1 MSFFRKLF
9 GGGGGSSEPAAP
21 RVAASETYEG
31 FAIAAAPMPEGGQF
45 RLAATITKSVDGE
58 ERVHRLIR
66 ADMFTSDD
74 EAAQAAL
81 RKARQ
86 VVDEQGEAMF
96 RD

>member
-1 MSFFRKLF
+1 MSFLKKLF

-21 RVAASETYEG
+21 RIAASATYEG

-45 RLAATITKSVDGE
+45 RLAATITRTVDGE

-66 ADMFTSDD
+66 ADMFASEE